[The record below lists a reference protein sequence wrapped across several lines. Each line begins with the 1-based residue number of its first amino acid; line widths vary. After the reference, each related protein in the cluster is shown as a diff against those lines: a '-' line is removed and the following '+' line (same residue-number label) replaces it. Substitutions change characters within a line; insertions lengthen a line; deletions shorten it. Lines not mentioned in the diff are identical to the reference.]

1 MDFCIDNIC
10 KKNVQ
15 EAQFMVD
22 IGREI
27 FWNVKD
33 TGAQWISYALMIITF
48 IILIVGLKK
57 RYAMW
62 KIGKPSP
69 INFTKRLGERIG
81 YFIANGIFHKSI
93 LREAFPGWMHFF
105 IFWGFLILSIGTGLV
120 ALQADFTDL
129 LFGVKFLKGDFY
141 LIFSFLL
148 DLAGLMAIVGVLM
161 AMWRRYVTKPARLD
175 NKPDDGIVLLWILVV
190 LVTGFLAEGAR
201 IAHSMP
207 GYERWS
213 FVGWFTALLFSGMEK
228 GSIEITHKV
237 FWYVHMVISFGL
249 IAYIVYSRLLHI
261 ITSSLNMMFRGVE
274 DNPRGAIEPIAD
286 FENAEEFGVNSIEN
300 FTWRQIFDLDACTRC
315 GRCQDLCPA
324 YASEKPLS
332 PKQFIQDLKGEWEK
346 AAKGVKNEEG
356 IIDTVIQEET
366 LWSCTACLAC
376 QVNCPV
382 SIPTFDK
389 NIEMRRYL
397 TLTLSK
403 TTSETRLL
411 FKNLQQKTDPYGMGK
426 RQRTEWIEGLDV
438 KNVAEQEVEYLYWV
452 GCVAS
457 LDDRN
462 RKVAKAFTTLLNKA
476 GVSFGILGQD
486 EACCGDPARR
496 CGNEDLYLGIAQGN
510 VELLNEIGI
519 KKIITTCPHC
529 YHTLKNEYPQVGGN
543 FEVYHQGEFIWKL
556 MKEGKLA
563 LNPAIE
569 GTITYHDPC
578 YLGRVNRIF
587 DEPRGLVEKVAKG
600 PFVEMGRNHDRSFC
614 CGGGGGRIWMEEHHK
629 RINHL
634 RIDEAIAIPAGTVV
648 TACPYCLIMMED
660 AIKDKEKVETMKAM
674 DLSELLVKGL

>member
-1 MDFCIDNIC
+1 M
-10 KKNVQ
+10 
-15 EAQFMVD
+15 ED

-27 FWNVKD
+27 FWNVKG

-48 IILIVGLKK
+48 VILFLGLKK

-69 INFTKRLGERIG
+69 INFKQRLGERIG
-81 YFIANGIFHKSI
+81 YFIANGVFHKSI

-105 IFWGFLILSIGTGLV
+105 IFWGFLILAIGTGLV

-129 LFGVKFLKGDFY
+129 FFGVQFLKGNFY
-141 LIFSFLL
+141 LIFSFML
-148 DLAGLMAIVGVLM
+148 DLAGLVAIIGILM
-161 AMWRRYVTKPARLD
+161 AMWRRYIVKPKRLD
-175 NKPDDGIVLLWILVV
+175 TKPDDGIVLVWILVV
-190 LVTGFLAEGAR
+190 LVSGFFVEAAR

-207 GYERWS
+207 EYEKWS
-213 FVGWFTALLFSGMEK
+213 FVGWFTAHLFTGMEQ
-228 GSIEITHKV
+228 GALEITHKII
-237 FWYVHMVISFGL
+237 WYFHMVISFGL
-249 IAYIVYSRLLHI
+249 IAYIVHSRLLHI

-274 DNPRGAIEPIAD
+274 DSPKGALEPIAD
-286 FENAEEFGVNSIEN
+286 FETAEEFGVNNIDG
-300 FTWRQIFDLDACTRC
+300 FTWKQIFDLDACTRC

-324 YASEKPLS
+324 YNTEKPLS
-332 PKQFIQDLKGEWEK
+332 PKQFIQDLKGEWERIG
-346 AAKGVKNEEG
+346 AGGEKNEDG

-411 FKNLQQKTDPYGMGK
+411 FKNLQQKVDPYGMGK
-426 RQRTEWIEGLDV
+426 RQRMEWTEGLDI
-438 KNVAEQEVEYLYWV
+438 KNVAEHEVEYLYWV

-462 RKVAKAFTTLLNKA
+462 KKVAKSFAAILNQA
-476 GVSFGILGQD
+476 GVNFGILGQ
-486 EACCGDPARR
+486 EETCCGDPARR

-529 YHTLKNEYPQVGGN
+529 YNTLKHEYAQIGGN
-543 FEVYHQGEFIWKL
+543 FEVYHQSEFIWKL
-556 MKEGKLA
+556 INEGKLKVDPT
-563 LNPAIE
+563 LE
-569 GTITYHDPC
+569 GNITFHDPC

-587 DEPRGLVEKVAKG
+587 EEPRKVLAKASKG
-600 PFVEMGRNHDRSFC
+600 TYAEMERNHDRSFC
-614 CGGGGGRIWMEEHHK
+614 CGGGGGRIWMEEHHQ
-629 RINHL
+629 RINHA
-634 RIDEAIAIPAGTVV
+634 RIDEAIALSSNTVV

-660 AIKDKEKVETMKAM
+660 AIKDKEKVETMKAL
-674 DLSELLVKGL
+674 DLSEIVVKGI